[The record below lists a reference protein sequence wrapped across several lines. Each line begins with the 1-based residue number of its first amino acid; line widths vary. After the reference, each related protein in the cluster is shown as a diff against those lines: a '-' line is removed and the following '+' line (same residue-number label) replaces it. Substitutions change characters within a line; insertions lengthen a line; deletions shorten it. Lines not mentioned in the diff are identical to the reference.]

1 MGKRVSLHNKF
12 FKQSTLDINVLKP
25 LLTKGAQM
33 RYLFFATICFMMI
46 SSYTS
51 NYNKVYSEEQL
62 PTSETARLKR
72 YVSSQPSKYVKI
84 VIRELDGEKFS
95 GTTST
100 LEVLPGSHTIKIDF
114 VVPGSVRPGSTKS
127 KEMRFNAAAGGEYA
141 FAYPSRRPYKIK
153 IYDINTGETVSY

>member
-1 MGKRVSLHNKF
+1 
-12 FKQSTLDINVLKP
+12 
-25 LLTKGAQM
+25 M

-46 SSYTS
+46 TS
-51 NYNKVYSEEQL
+51 CASNNNQMYSEEQL

-84 VIRELDGEKFS
+84 VIREFDGKKFS

-100 LEVLPGSHTIKIDF
+100 IEVLPGSHTIKIDF
-114 VVPGSVRPGSTKS
+114 VVPGSVKPGSTKS
-127 KEMRFNAAAGGEYA
+127 KEMRFNAEAGGEYA
-141 FAYPSRRPYKIK
+141 FAYPSHRPYKVK